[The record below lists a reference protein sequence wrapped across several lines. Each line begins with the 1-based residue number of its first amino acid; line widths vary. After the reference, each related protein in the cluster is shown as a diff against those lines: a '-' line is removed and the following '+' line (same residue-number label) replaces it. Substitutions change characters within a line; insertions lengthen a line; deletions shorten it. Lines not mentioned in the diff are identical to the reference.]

1 MTEKIKPIQ
10 NGMSFIMYLEQI
22 FTENGEMFSKM
33 LCENK
38 LSIETERT
46 ICFDLKDSVGNKRLL
61 TITLSDG
68 DNDD

>member
-1 MTEKIKPIQ
+1 MMTGKIKPIQ
-10 NGMSFIMYLEQI
+10 NGMSFIRYLEQI

-46 ICFDLKDSVGNKRLL
+46 IYFDLKDAIGNKRRLE
-61 TITLSDG
+61 ITLY
-68 DNDD
+68 DDVEE

>member
-1 MTEKIKPIQ
+1 MSEKIKPIQ

-46 ICFDLKDSVGNKRLL
+46 ICFDLKDAFGNKRRLE
-61 TITLSDG
+61 ITLYDEVEE
-68 DNDD
+68 

>member
-10 NGMSFIMYLEQI
+10 NGMSFIRYLEQI

-46 ICFDLKDSVGNKRLL
+46 IYFDLKDALGNKRRLE
-61 TITLSDG
+61 ITLY
-68 DNDD
+68 DDVEE

>member
-10 NGMSFIMYLEQI
+10 NGMSFIRYLEQI
-22 FTENGEMFSKM
+22 FTENGKMFSKM

-46 ICFDLKDSVGNKRLL
+46 ICFDLKDAIGNKRRLE
-61 TITLSDG
+61 ITLY
-68 DNDD
+68 DDVEE

>member
-1 MTEKIKPIQ
+1 MSEKIKPIQ
-10 NGMSFIMYLEQI
+10 NGMSFIRYLEQI

-46 ICFDLKDSVGNKRLL
+46 ICFDLKDAIGNKRRLE
-61 TITLSDG
+61 ITLY
-68 DNDD
+68 DDVEE

>member
-1 MTEKIKPIQ
+1 MMTEKIKPIQ
-10 NGMSFIMYLEQI
+10 NGMSFIRYLEQI

-46 ICFDLKDSVGNKRLL
+46 ICFDLKDAIGNKRRLE
-61 TITLSDG
+61 ITLY
-68 DNDD
+68 DDVEE